1 MVTHAELSPE
11 QLGERIRDQRRRL
24 GLSQE
29 ALAER
34 AGISKE
40 TIGRIEQA
48 IGSPTLDSLYK
59 VARGLET
66 SGAALIAEHPV
77 DEVTQIV
84 QGLPER
90 EQEIAR
96 VMIRALY
103 EHVVDQ

>member
-1 MVTHAELSPE
+1 MVGHAELSPE
-11 QLGERIRDQRRRL
+11 ELGKRVRDQRLGL

-48 IGSPTLDSLYK
+48 IGSPTLDSLNK
-59 VARGLET
+59 VARGLGT
-66 SGAALIAEHPV
+66 TGAVLIAEHPF

-84 QGLPER
+84 RGLPER

-96 VMIRALY
+96 VMIRALS
-103 EHVVDQ
+103 EHVATR